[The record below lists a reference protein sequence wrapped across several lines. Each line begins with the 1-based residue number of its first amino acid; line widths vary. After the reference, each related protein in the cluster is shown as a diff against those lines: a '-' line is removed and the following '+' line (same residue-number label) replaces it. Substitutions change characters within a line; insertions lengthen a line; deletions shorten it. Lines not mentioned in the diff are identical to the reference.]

1 MERVAAVVRCTHLGG
16 CDAAQLDVLDGRRGG
31 IEGRHR
37 DQLDLLPRRRQ
48 EGRQLGGVPLQRPPA
63 RLLPERRQLVEQ
75 ALDHVDHVGH
85 GASRRVDR
93 RRRVRLEPR
102 LQLLELLAHGS
113 EHLIDFVA
121 AALHQRLERQGPFL
135 ERGADRGDELLE
147 LRSSFLQQRSK
158 LSRSLVEQV
167 EQWLDE
173 SDELA
178 GCSLRDSLRC

>member
-1 MERVAAVVRCTHLGG
+1 MSLAV
-16 CDAAQLDVLDGRRGG
+16 DAAEARYRQVEASFESAVKQVKAQGVANEQLDALLSRM
-31 IEGRHR
+31 
-37 DQLDLLPRRRQ
+37 QTDLKHSLLRAQASEMGTPQRLEER
-48 EGRQLGGVPLQRPPA
+48 LVILQRSFDA
-63 RLLPERRQLVEQ
+63 V
-75 ALDHVDHVGH
+75 
-85 GASRRVDR
+85 
-93 RRRVRLEPR
+93 
-102 LQLLELLAHGS
+102 LELLAHGS

-178 GCSLRDSLRC
+178 GCSLCDSLRC